1 MRIFREP
8 LFHFFLLGLLIFGW
22 FFFLNPPAPNEG
34 DDSKIVIGNQD
45 VERLSSQFENTWR
58 RRPTPVEME
67 RILEAMVRE
76 EVLVR
81 EATKLGFDQGDSVVR
96 ARLAKKMEFL
106 TTSLAQSMVPEDSV
120 LIAYFNENAD
130 AYSLPPEIAFEQ
142 LLLMQGDDPD
152 RVLAALAEGEAR
164 ANLEKVS
171 LLPISMSLSSLTAV
185 DNTFGRG
192 FFAQIEELPKQ
203 QWTGPVTS
211 GFGAHLVLVTE
222 VKPAALPEFESIRE
236 TVLLDWR
243 REQSEIL
250 TVAQLEV
257 LKSQYEIETP
267 DAEVL
272 AEWSLQ

>member
-34 DDSKIVIGNQD
+34 DDSKIVIDNQD

-192 FFAQIEELPKQ
+192 FFAQIEALPKQ